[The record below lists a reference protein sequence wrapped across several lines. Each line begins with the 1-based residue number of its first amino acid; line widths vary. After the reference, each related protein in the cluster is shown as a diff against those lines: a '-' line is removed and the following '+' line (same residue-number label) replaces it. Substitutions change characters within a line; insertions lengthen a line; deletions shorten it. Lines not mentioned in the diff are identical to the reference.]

1 MRASMTAT
9 RSPFLNR
16 LLATTFLAILTTSPV
31 LAGERWVVY
40 AGGAKPDRIF
50 VTVDESYLDAVP
62 QAAKTY
68 KLETLTILEN
78 AKSPD
83 WVSSNMIIDCGR
95 QTLEEKL
102 IQLSPRG
109 GKLATAPDQPA
120 RPPKNAVGQALI
132 DFACDMG
139 PKSSA
144 QRAAA
149 RKAGNAARGWLYLGP
164 LTTGDVGD
172 LVWKTMWTDG
182 TRPASKPRSDAELE
196 REMKDLE
203 ARRKKALAEAG
214 AQADKSVEQDK
225 QASRQ
230 IASTQEPLARADA
243 RRKREMSAVRRTMD
257 AWIGQPEAELLR
269 VWGPPTDATEKS
281 GNRMLQYYR
290 QEARSTAASSSGGC
304 PAGQTLQQTH
314 GPNAPPRCAPSAGA
328 QSYRYTY
335 ECTLSFE
342 LQDGVII
349 DYFTKDRRT
358 PNDPY
363 THCSHIF
370 GRFD

>member
-1 MRASMTAT
+1 M
-9 RSPFLNR
+9 NR
-16 LLATTFLAILTTSPV
+16 LATTAILAAVAISPV
-31 LAGERWVVY
+31 HAGERWMVY
-40 AGGAKPDRIF
+40 AGGEKPSRIV
-50 VTVDESYLDAVP
+50 VTVDETYLDAVP
-62 QAAKTY
+62 MAEKTY

-78 AKSPD
+78 AKAPE
-83 WVSSNMIIDCGR
+83 WVSSNMIIDCAR

-109 GKLATAPDQPA
+109 GKLTTAPDQPA

-139 PKSSA
+139 PRGSA
-144 QRAAA
+144 QRVAA
-149 RKAGNAARGWLYLGP
+149 RKADQRSRGWLYMGP
-164 LTTGDVGD
+164 QNTGEITDLT
-172 LVWKTMWTDG
+172 WKTLWADG

-203 ARRKKALAEAG
+203 ARRKKALADAG
-214 AQADKSVEQDK
+214 AQADKRVEQDK

-230 IASTQEPLARADA
+230 IANVQDPQARADA

-269 VWGPPTDATEKS
+269 VWGPPTGTTEKS

-290 QEARSTAASSSGGC
+290 QEARSTSASGSGGC
-304 PAGQTLQQTH
+304 PPGQSLQLTH

-328 QSYRYTY
+328 QSYQYAY

-342 LQDGVII
+342 LQGGMII

>member
-1 MRASMTAT
+1 M
-9 RSPFLNR
+9 NR
-16 LLATTFLAILTTSPV
+16 LLISAVLAAVAASPV

-40 AGGAKPDRIF
+40 AGGDKPNRIF

-62 QAAKTY
+62 RAEKTY
-68 KLETLTILEN
+68 KLETLTVLEN

-120 RPPKNAVGQALI
+120 RSPKNAVGQALI

-139 PKSSA
+139 PKSGA
-144 QRAAA
+144 QRVVA
-149 RKAGNAARGWLYLGP
+149 RKADNRSRGWMYLGP
-164 LTTGDVGD
+164 LNTGEIGD
-172 LVWKTMWTDG
+172 LAWNTMWTDG

-203 ARRKKALAEAG
+203 ARRKKALADAG

-230 IASTQEPLARADA
+230 IATVQDSQARADA

-269 VWGPPTDATEKS
+269 VWGPPTGTTEKS

-290 QEARSTAASSSGGC
+290 TEARSTSASGSGSC
-304 PAGQTLQQTH
+304 PPGQTLQLTH
-314 GPNAPPRCAPSAGA
+314 GPNAPPRCAPSAGT
-328 QSYRYTY
+328 QSYQYTY

-342 LQDGVII
+342 LQGGMII